1 MPTKI
6 IQCLVLAL
14 WAGFFLWLVVFGQI
28 HLARLLHPKLWWLV
42 VCGAVVLLL
51 FLVVNWNRPAAT
63 VQGAALRWRWP
74 AFLILLLPLLYA
86 IMLPTARFDSQTFA
100 HRVVQASDWCI
111 GAERTGRTSGRR
123 RNGRRRGGG
132 RGVSEVPLTRLNAEA
147 ARYAGKNVEAVCQV
161 LRDPQLPEDLM
172 ICYRFVITCCAADA
186 RPVFVFVKK
195 TNQPFPEKDTWV
207 RVKGRLDLYQN
218 RGLTIPMITADTLI
232 VEKEPAFPFL
242 F

>member
-6 IQCLVLAL
+6 LQCLLLAL
-14 WAGFFLWLVVFGQI
+14 WAGFFLWLVVFGQL

-63 VQGAALRWRWP
+63 AQGEALRWRWP
-74 AFLILLLPLLYA
+74 IFLILLLPLLYG
-86 IMLPTARFDSQTFA
+86 IMLPTARFDGQTFA
-100 HRVVQASDWCI
+100 HRVVQAADGSSVQ
-111 GAERTGRTSGRR
+111 SGQA
-123 RNGRRRGGG
+123 GPADEEEEEEGEEI
-132 RGVSEVPLTRLNAEA
+132 SEVPLTRLNAEVE
-147 ARYAGKNVEAVCQV
+147 RYAGKNVEAVCQV

-172 ICYRFVITCCAADA
+172 ICYRFLITCCAADA

-195 TNQPFPEKDTWV
+195 TTQPFPEKDTWV
-207 RVKGRLDLYQN
+207 RVKGRLDRYEN
-218 RGLTIPMITADTLI
+218 RGFTIPMITVDTLT
-232 VEKEPAFPFL
+232 VAKEPAFPFL

>member
-6 IQCLVLAL
+6 LQCLLLAL
-14 WAGFFLWLVVFGQI
+14 WAGFFLWLIVFGQI

-63 VQGAALRWRWP
+63 VQGESLRWRWP
-74 AFLILLLPLLYA
+74 TFLILLLPLLYG
-86 IMLPTARFDSQTFA
+86 IMLPTARFDGQTFA
-100 HRVVQASDWCI
+100 HRVVQVSDGASVQ
-111 GAERTGRTSGRR
+111 SGQA
-123 RNGRRRGGG
+123 GQADEEEGEEGEGGEI
-132 RGVSEVPLTRLNAEA
+132 SEVPLTRLNAEA

-161 LRDPQLPEDLM
+161 LRDQQLPEDLM

-195 TNQPFPEKDTWV
+195 TDQPFPEKDTWV
-207 RVKGRLDLYQN
+207 RVKGRLDLYEN
-218 RGLTIPMITADTLI
+218 RGFTIPMITVGTLT